1 MSGTASGQCVSA
13 TRSITTA
20 CGTASHFPFAHAI
33 RPLSIFGHTA
43 QCAAGTTIFF
53 GNVLYQAIIV
63 VLFDGKVNDH
73 GMGKYFRGKK
83 ITRPMN
89 SFLESRGSV
98 LCSE

>member
-1 MSGTASGQCVSA
+1 MPLGRCPSLVTPRSA
-13 TRSITTA
+13 
-20 CGTASHFPFAHAI
+20 
-33 RPLSIFGHTA
+33 LGHYH
-43 QCAAGTTIFF
+43 FF

-73 GMGKYFRGKK
+73 GMGKYFRRKK